1 MGLGIWGRMD
11 VERDV
16 EKGGERK
23 GGGRVKERKRG
34 KGRVWKKREIRIYI
48 HPRIWVESIEWSLW
62 C

>member
-1 MGLGIWGRMD
+1 MD

-48 HPRIWVESIEWSLW
+48 HPHLYG
-62 C
+62 